1 MTLRF
6 KLVMLAVAAAFAAG
20 VMAWQIQAGTSRPS
34 WLVHA
39 WVIGALIVLWHHAV
53 LRQPLVRKFQGRDLP
68 TSPWLR
74 SRVRHA
80 LAVFSLPMLV
90 SLIWAYLWVAGSA
103 LPHHR
108 TGRQII
114 GLTGIA
120 WVVCLVMYLRS
131 PRPDV
136 SDALPPHAGA
146 SPEVLE
152 VGYSRGFGWAFLTVI
167 AAVTV
172 WLSLNVFIGIFGN
185 VLTQIAGVTAILVWL
200 PYFLIAAKS
209 GIRAVLTSGPVLV
222 VDEHGIT
229 DSRREP
235 SFASWEDIH
244 DVHLGVGGRY
254 YTLCVRFRSGVTAR
268 QYVGRFFRLR
278 QILMRFYVLG
288 DWNLSL
294 WLLGRS
300 RTDIFHAAQMHRRA
314 YIARK
319 VIRRAPPSHP
329 AGV

>member
-1 MTLRF
+1 
-6 KLVMLAVAAAFAAG
+6 MLAVAAVFAAG
-20 VMAWQIQAGTSRPS
+20 VMGWQIQAGTSRPS

-39 WVIGALIVLWHHAV
+39 WVISALIVLWHHAV
-53 LRQPLVRKFQGRDLP
+53 LRQPSVRKFQGKDLP
-68 TSPWLR
+68 ASPWFR
-74 SRVRHA
+74 SPVRHA
-80 LAVFSLPMLV
+80 LAVFSLPAIV
-90 SLIWAYLWVAGSA
+90 SLIWGYLWLAGSA
-103 LPHHR
+103 FPHHR
-108 TGRQII
+108 TGRQFI

-120 WVVCLVMYLRS
+120 WVVCLVLYLRS
-131 PRPDV
+131 PRPDDP
-136 SDALPPHAGA
+136 DAPMPQPGA
-146 SPEVLE
+146 IPEVLE
-152 VGYSRGFGWAFLTVI
+152 VGYSRGLGGAFLTVI

-185 VLTQIAGVTAILVWL
+185 VLTQIAGVTALLVWL

-229 DSRREP
+229 DNRREP

-254 YTLCVRFRSGVTAR
+254 YTLCIRFRSGLTAR

-319 VIRRAPPSHP
+319 VIRRKPTPHP
-329 AGV
+329 AGA